1 MGKTTIFQPELA
13 TIDEQGFQLMRSPFH
28 GRTIR
33 GFSIEGLARHYY
45 GYFSR
50 QIDALNERMKLL
62 GESPRELVE
71 LQQSRDVYLRN
82 YSANVFNH
90 CFWFEQLTERK
101 VEMPESLEA
110 LFRKHFG
117 DFRATVR
124 EHAATNMG
132 SGFLWVYARGSDVYM
147 RMCPNALNPL
157 WRDTPAPW
165 QGSPLFCID
174 LWEHAWYMDYTSCDE
189 YVNGILDDC
198 TDWEVVTERAIEYG
212 ILQQPPRD

>member
-1 MGKTTIFQPELA
+1 
-13 TIDEQGFQLMRSPFH
+13 
-28 GRTIR
+28 
-33 GFSIEGLARHYY
+33 
-45 GYFSR
+45 
-50 QIDALNERMKLL
+50 
-62 GESPRELVE
+62 
-71 LQQSRDVYLRN
+71 
-82 YSANVFNH
+82 
-90 CFWFEQLTERK
+90 
-101 VEMPESLEA
+101 MPESLEA